1 MTMNKELI
9 KLLNDLKD
17 LAANEVAINLES
29 LKHTITSYHYSMVVS
44 VGVTG
49 GKLGIFDNFS
59 DLCPFNPICLIH
71 YIHINENDILV
82 TSVTNS
88 RIKEMD
94 FVLY

>member
-1 MTMNKELI
+1 MNKDIIE
-9 KLLNDLKD
+9 LLNDLKD
-17 LAANEVAINLES
+17 LAANEVVINLES
-29 LKHTITSYHYSMVVS
+29 LKNTITSYHYSMVVS

-59 DLCPFNPICLIH
+59 DLCPFDAVCVIH
-71 YIHINENDILV
+71 YIYINENDILV
-82 TSVTNS
+82 TCITNS